1 MLESFTSDDNL
12 YDWISVLVQ
21 DRLYYGSF
29 PNQAMMNQLVKEKFD
44 IIINLTRDGEEDLY
58 RLVPSPPG
66 FPVQNEIEYIH
77 YPIDDNQGP
86 DDYDDYCCFITWI
99 KYRYFDKKKIYIH
112 CRGGHGRSS
121 MVSVSVMY
129 TISPI
134 EFHEAI
140 RYVNESHNNR
150 VNLRNKW
157 RKRKSPFNTIQY
169 YFLTKMHKNIYV
181 TIAYPTKYYGWLF
194 CEIEDDVLPTNITN
208 DTNDTNVTNDTNE
221 FQIYQS
227 LYHFFH
233 RKLEPFAYKMKY
245 TYLKKFVLVD
255 ASESFRR
262 MYCNV
267 ILKVRESLCRYI

>member
-12 YDWISVLVQ
+12 YDWISVLVP

-44 IIINLTRDGEEDLY
+44 VIVNLTRDGEEDLY
-58 RLVPSPPG
+58 RLTPSPPG
-66 FPVQNEIEYIH
+66 FPQQNEIEYIH

-86 DDYDDYCCFITWI
+86 DDYEDYCSFITWI

-134 EFHEAI
+134 ECHEAI
-140 RYVNESHNNR
+140 RCVNEAHNNR

-194 CEIEDDVLPTNITN
+194 CDIDDDTLPTK
-208 DTNDTNVTNDTNE
+208 DTKDTTEFDT
-221 FQIYQS
+221 FMS

-233 RKLEPFAYKMKY
+233 KKLEPF
-245 TYLKKFVLVD
+245 V
-255 ASESFRR
+255 
-262 MYCNV
+262 
-267 ILKVRESLCRYI
+267 

>member
-1 MLESFTSDDNL
+1 MLESFTSDDNV
-12 YDWISVLVQ
+12 YDWISTLIP

-29 PNQAMMNQLVKEKFD
+29 PNQKMMNQLIKEKFNV
-44 IIINLTRDGEEDLY
+44 IVNLTRDGEEDLY
-58 RLVPSPPG
+58 YLVPSPPG
-66 FPVQNEIEYIH
+66 FPVHEEIEYIH
-77 YPIDDNQGP
+77 YPIDDNKGP
-86 DDYDDYCCFITWI
+86 DDYDDYCSFITWI

-129 TISPI
+129 MISPI

-140 RYVNESHNNR
+140 RYVNEAHHNR

-157 RKRKSPFNTIQY
+157 KKRKSPFNTLQY
-169 YFLTKMHKNIYV
+169 YFLTRMHKNIYV
-181 TIAYPTKYYGWLF
+181 TIAYPTRYYGWLF
-194 CEIEDDVLPTNITN
+194 SDIDDKTFPDTENN
-208 DTNDTNVTNDTNE
+208 DFKTFMCL
-221 FQIYQS
+221 FQ
-227 LYHFFH
+227 FFH
-233 RKLEPFAYKMKY
+233 KNLEPFSYKLKY

-255 ASESFRR
+255 ASESFRQ

>member
-12 YDWISVLVQ
+12 YDWISVLVP

-44 IIINLTRDGEEDLY
+44 VIVNLTRDGEEDLY
-58 RLVPSPPG
+58 RIIPSPPG
-66 FPVQNEIEYIH
+66 FPIQQEIEYIH

-86 DDYDDYCCFITWI
+86 DDYDDYCSFITWI

-140 RYVNESHNNR
+140 RHVNESHNSR

-194 CEIEDDVLPTNITN
+194 CDIDDDVLPTNDMN
-208 DTNDTNVTNDTNE
+208 DTNNFDT
-221 FQIYQS
+221 FMS

-233 RKLEPFAYKMKY
+233 KKLEPFVYKMKY